1 MIISFKHK
9 GLKLFYEK
17 DDSSKLQ
24 PQHVRKIQTIL
35 TRLDAATN
43 AEMLKVPGYDLH
55 KLSGDLKD
63 FWSVK
68 VDKNYRIIF
77 KIEGE
82 NAYDV
87 DYLDY
92 H

>member
-1 MIISFKHK
+1 M
-9 GLKLFYEK
+9 
-17 DDSSKLQ
+17 
-24 PQHVRKIQTIL
+24 
-35 TRLDAATN
+35 
-43 AEMLKVPGYDLH
+43 MKVPGYDLH

-68 VDKNYRIIF
+68 VNKNFRIIF
-77 KIEGE
+77 RFDGE
-82 NAYDV
+82 NAVDV